1 MVGNVTSSFYGTTT
15 SLFQHPSVGK
25 GGEMEVPDFKT
36 KKEIEK
42 VVIFRHKTCN
52 LEQGNHYPGTYC
64 LKAPPPPPRMIYQVQ
79 KQVVMANRKNNGL
92 NMYIICHCQIY
103 LMSVAR
109 VWHP

>member
-1 MVGNVTSSFYGTTT
+1 MIGNVASSFYGTTI

-64 LKAPPPPPRMIYQVQ
+64 LKDPPPTPPPPP
-79 KQVVMANRKNNGL
+79 
-92 NMYIICHCQIY
+92 
-103 LMSVAR
+103 
-109 VWHP
+109 PE

>member
-1 MVGNVTSSFYGTTT
+1 MKSKKKEILYMVGNVTSSFYGTTT

-52 LEQGNHYPGTYC
+52 LE
-64 LKAPPPPPRMIYQVQ
+64 
-79 KQVVMANRKNNGL
+79 
-92 NMYIICHCQIY
+92 
-103 LMSVAR
+103 
-109 VWHP
+109 

>member
-42 VVIFRHKTCN
+42 VVIFRPKTCN
-52 LEQGNHYPGTYC
+52 LE
-64 LKAPPPPPRMIYQVQ
+64 
-79 KQVVMANRKNNGL
+79 
-92 NMYIICHCQIY
+92 
-103 LMSVAR
+103 
-109 VWHP
+109 